1 VIKLRTNQ
9 EEQNTINNKQQ
20 VVTKQINLLIQLTDD
35 CVHLLERSDKIPQA
49 DSALNRLTI
58 PTYQTEL

>member
-9 EEQNTINNKQQ
+9 EEHNNINNKQQ
-20 VVTKQINLLIQLTDD
+20 VVTNKSIDFIQLTDD
-35 CVHLLERSDKIPQA
+35 CVHLLERSDKIPQV

-58 PTYQTEL
+58 PTYQMEL